1 MLNPTRKAKMLT
13 LSALAT
19 QILAIPNFNF
29 GTYAVSLPFSVASAQ
44 YGISQ
49 AEYNHL
55 FVPDFANIDGI
66 CGPDQAPTLT
76 TSSSTKVA
84 SNINKFV
91 AWIQTLA

>member
-1 MLNPTRKAKMLT
+1 MLNPARKAKILT
-13 LSALAT
+13 LSALAA

-29 GTYAVSLPFSVASAQ
+29 ATYAASLPFSVASAQ
-44 YGISQ
+44 YGVSQ

-66 CGPDQAPTLT
+66 CGLDQAPTLT
-76 TSSSTKVA
+76 TSSSAKVA

-91 AWIQTLA
+91 AWIRTLA